1 MGSSDEPG
9 ARMAIGTSRE
19 GGKAACAI
27 VHSASDGL
35 ITCGQ
40 GGNQGLKAQRWN
52 GMHKTLQTTHL
63 CRATPGASGFRRST
77 IGASCERSLWRR
89 SPAYGGGPRWR
100 CRRPGAGPAT
110 SGSTSGVAMRARG
123 ELDA

>member
-35 ITCGQ
+35 ISCGH
-40 GGNQGLKAQRWN
+40 GGNQGLKAQRWDEV
-52 GMHKTLQTTHL
+52 HKTTQTM
-63 CRATPGASGFRRST
+63 CASKQCAVGFHRPRIGTECRRS
-77 IGASCERSLWRR
+77 L
-89 SPAYGGGPRWR
+89 
-100 CRRPGAGPAT
+100 
-110 SGSTSGVAMRARG
+110 
-123 ELDA
+123 